1 MRSSATYL
9 ARLLNAASTRP
20 DLVVVVFIV
29 TALAAM
35 ILPITPLMAD
45 VLIATNIS
53 FSVLLLM
60 VAFYVRSPVEFSAL
74 PAVILISTVFRLSIS
89 IASTRLV
96 LINADAGQIIETFGE
111 FVISG
116 NVLVGLVVFLI
127 ITIVQFVVI
136 TKGSERVA
144 EVAAR
149 FSLDGLPG
157 KQMSIDSDLRNGDID
172 QAEARRRRQLLERES
187 QLYGAMDGAMKF
199 VKGDAIAGII
209 IIVINLIG
217 GIAVGMMQRGL
228 SFNDS
233 AHVFSLLSVGEGL
246 IAQIPALF
254 VSLTAGIIVTRV
266 TGGASRNLGTDIVSQ
281 IGAQPEAL
289 RIAAL
294 VLLALAMVPGFPTF
308 VFLALAAIVGGLG
321 IAMGRRQKRREEEA
335 TLPVA
340 RLMTAEISAQSPVP
354 AGPQI
359 VVTLSP
365 YLFENLKHDGVDQR
379 LRQIAHRVTQGL
391 GISTPGIAFHIDET
405 LPASRYVIEL
415 EMVPEIVRDVDQG
428 CVFLVRKVEQ
438 QLAKLDIPHDTL
450 QAGTRNEIVAVDQS
464 FRTALDGASLRYLTL
479 AQLIENDLLL
489 VLRQNAAHFLGIQE
503 TRRLIASMEGDYKDL
518 VREVQKVVPI
528 QRMADVLK
536 RLLEERVSIRN
547 LRLIFEALLEWAPRE
562 QDNYALTTHVRAV
575 LKRQISFQAGGTDKV
590 VPALLVPRESEDML
604 RRAAQQA
611 LARNQQNIDPDLGNA
626 FVEMVRSRSAG
637 LDELIAERA
646 VVLVSADL
654 RRLVWGLLSKT
665 DLRFPVISYQEISPE
680 FSIRTLAVIDLAPR
694 VEAAAAAE

>member
-20 DLVVVVFIV
+20 DLIVVVFIV

-294 VLLALAMVPGFPTF
+294 VLLCLAMVPGFPTF
-308 VFLALAAIVGGLG
+308 VFLALAAIVGACG
-321 IAMGRRQKRREEEA
+321 ISMGRRQKRREEEA

-365 YLFENLKHDGVDQR
+365 YLFENLKHDGVDQK

-428 CVFLVRKVEQ
+428 RVFLVRKVEQ
-438 QLAKLDIPHDTL
+438 QLRKLDIPHDTL

-464 FRTALDGASLRYLTL
+464 FRTALDGASLR
-479 AQLIENDLLL
+479 
-489 VLRQNAAHFLGIQE
+489 
-503 TRRLIASMEGDYKDL
+503 
-518 VREVQKVVPI
+518 
-528 QRMADVLK
+528 
-536 RLLEERVSIRN
+536 
-547 LRLIFEALLEWAPRE
+547 
-562 QDNYALTTHVRAV
+562 
-575 LKRQISFQAGGTDKV
+575 
-590 VPALLVPRESEDML
+590 
-604 RRAAQQA
+604 
-611 LARNQQNIDPDLGNA
+611 
-626 FVEMVRSRSAG
+626 
-637 LDELIAERA
+637 
-646 VVLVSADL
+646 
-654 RRLVWGLLSKT
+654 
-665 DLRFPVISYQEISPE
+665 
-680 FSIRTLAVIDLAPR
+680 
-694 VEAAAAAE
+694 